1 MSALSRLAAGE
12 NRWLKIQD
20 TDTVILSSHPIPGNE
35 TGVSKVIDGLTRLGA
50 KVVHTGIADV
60 HATGHAKQ
68 EELKTLIS
76 VTKPEWMIPVHGE
89 YRHLAAHAE
98 LARQMGVIDDHV
110 LLCEDGDRV
119 EISDSGVRKVEPVP
133 AGYLFVDGTVGDVGQ
148 GVLRDRK
155 VLAEEGVV
163 VVIVTVDIKTGAIVT
178 GPEIVTRGWV
188 YAPEAEELLDGAAAA
203 VRDAIKAAFATDGT
217 VDHENLQ
224 RHVRKAAGKYVSD
237 QTKRR
242 PMIVPV
248 VMEA

>member
-1 MSALSRLAAGE
+1 VG
-12 NRWLKIQD
+12 
-20 TDTVILSSHPIPGNE
+20 
-35 TGVSKVIDGLTRLGA
+35 KVIDGLTRLGA

-60 HATGHAKQ
+60 HATGHAKA

-76 VTKPEWMIPVHGE
+76 VTRPEWMIPVHGE

-98 LARQMGVIDDHV
+98 LARQMGVAADHV
-110 LLCEDGDRV
+110 LICEDGDRIEV
-119 EISDSGVRKVEPVP
+119 GDDGVRKVDPVP

-148 GVLRDRK
+148 GVLRDRR

-163 VVIVTVDIKTGAIVT
+163 VVIVGVDLQTGAILT

-188 YAPEAEELLDGAAAA
+188 YAPEAEDLLDGAAEA
-203 VRDAIKAAFATDGT
+203 VRDGIKEVFASDGT
-217 VDHENLQ
+217 VDHETLT
-224 RHVRKAAGKYVSD
+224 RHVRKAAGKYVNE
-237 QTKRR
+237 QTRRR